1 MTSEIF
7 LTIDESLRYMSAALK
22 NRGVRGVVGLKIFSI
37 ERYFSIREVNVGR
50 DPLSTKGA

>member
-22 NRGVRGVVGLKIFSI
+22 NRGVRGVLGLKIFFQLKDISA
-37 ERYFSIREVNVGR
+37 FA
-50 DPLSTKGA
+50 K